1 MNLVNQ
7 KRELQWRLQVVL
19 RQPAKNACRRP
30 AHNVHCMG
38 VTSGFGVCR
47 SDDDDDD
54 DDDDDYYYYYY

>member
-19 RQPAKNACRRP
+19 RQPAKNEKQLPACRRQ
-30 AHNVHCMG
+30 AHNVHCRG

-47 SDDDDDD
+47 SDDDDD
-54 DDDDDYYYYYY
+54 YYY